1 HILSEVESI
10 CDRVQI
16 MHKGSVVFDQ
26 TMAEL
31 QQQGTSLEAVF
42 TQLTQ

>member
-1 HILSEVESI
+1 
-10 CDRVQI
+10 

-31 QQQGTSLEAVF
+31 QHQGTSLEVVF